1 MFYGKIENKKL
12 VLDSPAQF
20 NKKIEELDGKRV
32 AVSLEQKRK
41 NRTLQ
46 QNKYYWSTILGT
58 ISDYTGYEV
67 EDLHNH
73 FKAHLLKREIG
84 NLTTFK
90 STSHLNTKE
99 FTDYIDKIIR
109 FANQVLG
116 IEIPTPEQAGY
127 YEANPGENQETNQ

>member
-41 NRTLQ
+41 NRSLE
-46 QNKYYWSTILGT
+46 QNAYYWGVVLAS
-58 ISDYTGYEV
+58 ISDFTGYDA

-73 FKAHLLKREIG
+73 FKAHFLKREVG